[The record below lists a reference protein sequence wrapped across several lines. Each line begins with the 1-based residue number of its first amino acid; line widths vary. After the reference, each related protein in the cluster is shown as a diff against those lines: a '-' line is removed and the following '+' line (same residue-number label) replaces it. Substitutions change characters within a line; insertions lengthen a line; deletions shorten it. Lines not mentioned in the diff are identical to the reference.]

1 MRERLRQLR
10 SSGARIAQSALVVAL
25 VAAFALA
32 ALVVRGGFSGSQPR
46 GASAGADAATPAATA
61 TVMRAPTATVPLS
74 GPTPSPVVRGPGPP
88 GTGGPQPFK
97 ITAVTIN
104 PQQWTNPQP
113 SVTCIDTVENTNA
126 GDGSQKISLWAAFN
140 YIPNTNGGDLTY
152 RWHLSDGQVTPI
164 LTINARYP
172 NYSMDLNSLTEPTD
186 FTIPAGEADGRQWWA
201 QVEVLTPNPLLSSR
215 TAFYAPHCAM
225 TVWYTN
231 SRAPYPND
239 YYVCA
244 GADVQT
250 FTITGA
256 IYVTPSPGG
265 SITYHWQRY
274 DGSTSPS
281 YTVSVPPGADT
292 VATISDTI
300 TLTSSSIQPKDGFT
314 DLVIVTS
321 LTPANP
327 PSSLPTLYKA
337 C

>member
-32 ALVVRGGFSGSQPR
+32 ALVVRGGFSGNHPR
-46 GASAGADAATPAATA
+46 GTSAGADATTPAATA
-61 TVMRAPTATVPLS
+61 TVTRAPTATVPLS

-97 ITAVTIN
+97 ITAVTID
-104 PQQWTNPQP
+104 PQQLSSPQP
-113 SVTCIDTVENTNA
+113 SLTCIDIKENTNA
-126 GDGSQKISLWAAFN
+126 GDGSQKFSLWATYN

-172 NYSMDLNSLTEPTD
+172 NYSMDLNSLSEPTE

-201 QVEVLTPNPLLSSR
+201 QLEVLTPNPLLSSR

-225 TVWYTN
+225 TVWQAT
-231 SRAPYPND
+231 SMAPDQN
-239 YYVCA
+239 YYVC
-244 GADVQT
+244 GGPDVQT
-250 FTITGA
+250 FTITGS
-256 IYVTPSPGG
+256 IIVTPSPGG
-265 SITYHWQRY
+265 SVTYHWQRY
-274 DGSTSPS
+274 DGTTSPS

-292 VATISDTI
+292 VATMSDTI
-300 TLTSSSIQPKDGFT
+300 TLTSASTQPKDGFT

-321 LTPANP
+321 PTPANP
-327 PSSLPTLYKA
+327 PFSGPTLYKG